1 MKYTFLLSILFL
13 LSGICQGQYTM
24 QGKIEYERKVSLHR
38 TLDNMDEDDKR
49 WYEKFRSQIPKFK
62 IDYFDLYFNNKRSV
76 YKPGRENDNGNLKMW
91 FASTPASDN
100 VVYTDF
106 ANQAVTAYKTVYEE
120 KFLVQDSMRKLEWKM
135 VDELRMIGD
144 YKCKKAV
151 SKICDSVVVVAF
163 YTEDIIAS
171 GGPEMFSGLPGMIL
185 EVAIPR
191 LFTTWVATKIDI
203 NPPGEKDMTA
213 PEKGKKTTQ
222 KELHEVVNSSFK
234 RWGKSAQRY
243 VWWTML

>member
-1 MKYTFLLSILFL
+1 MKYTILFIVL
-13 LSGICQGQYTM
+13 CALSLGTNAQYTM
-24 QGKIEYERKVSLHR
+24 QGKIEYERKVNLHR
-38 TLDNMDEDDKR
+38 TLDNMDEDDRR
-49 WYEKFRSQIPKFK
+49 WIEKFRSQIPKFK
-62 IDYFDLYFNNKRSV
+62 IEYFDLYFNNKSSV
-76 YKPGRENDNGNLKMW
+76 YKPGKEYDNGNLKMW
-91 FASTPASDN
+91 FSNTPAGDN

-106 ANQAVTAYKTVYEE
+106 VNRIVKANKIVYEE
-120 KFLVQDSMRKLEWKM
+120 KFLVQDSMRKLQWKI

-151 SKICDSVVVVAF
+151 AKICDSVVVVAF
-163 YTEDIIAS
+163 YTEDIMAT

-185 EVAIPR
+185 EIAIPR
-191 LFTTWVATKIDI
+191 LFTTWVATRVDI
-203 NPPGEKDMTA
+203 IAPTEKDLAA

-222 KELHEVVNSSFK
+222 KDLHEVVNSSFK